1 MFGQMYL
8 VEQKKLFKGKLFW
21 GALAL
26 MLAIG
31 MSVFFFMYTTRD
43 SLALSVED
51 QMEITAAV
59 MWPEALFGG
68 LMMTAQLGAPLLL
81 AVIGAA
87 VAQEYSWRT
96 MSLWVSH
103 GVPRSTLLLA
113 RFAVLALTVLIFTA
127 ILLAAIA
134 VMSAFFTW
142 RIRGEFDPGVA
153 DLGQV
158 VLGILRTSYVLMPY
172 AALTFLAGII
182 TRSVV
187 GAIGSGVVF
196 QIIIEPVTIEIMS
209 ALGGVFHRVRM
220 FLPDFVATSVFN
232 LNEAI
237 ADYPLIDAAED
248 APQLLAAAPA
258 AALIALYTVL
268 LLGLALWIFRRQD
281 LSA

>member
-1 MFGQMYL
+1 MYL

-26 MLAIG
+26 LLAMG
-31 MSVFFFMYTTRD
+31 MSIFFFMYTTRN
-43 SLALSVED
+43 SAALSVED
-51 QMEITAAV
+51 QVEITAAV
-59 MWPEALFGG
+59 IWPEALFGG

-87 VAQEYSWRT
+87 LAQEYSWRT
-96 MSLWVSH
+96 MSLWLSH
-103 GVPRSTLLLA
+103 GVPRSMLLLA
-113 RFAVLALTVLIFTA
+113 RFAVLTLMVVLFTTVLFI
-127 ILLAAIA
+127 AIA
-134 VMSAFFTW
+134 LMSVFFTW
-142 RIRGEFDPGVA
+142 RITGEFDPGVA
-153 DLGQV
+153 DFGQM

-172 AALTFLAGII
+172 AALTFLAGVV

-209 ALGGVFHRVRM
+209 ALGGVFHTVRM

-237 ADYPLIDAAED
+237 ADYPLIDVAED

-268 LLGLALWIFRRQD
+268 LIGLALWIFRRQD